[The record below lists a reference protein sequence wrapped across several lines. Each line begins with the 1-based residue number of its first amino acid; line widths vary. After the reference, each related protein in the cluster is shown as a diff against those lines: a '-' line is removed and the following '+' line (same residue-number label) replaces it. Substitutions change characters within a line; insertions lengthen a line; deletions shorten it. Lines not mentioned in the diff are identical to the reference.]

1 MASTRR
7 DVIAG
12 FAVGG
17 LAAALPHGL
26 ATQAIA
32 KAGGTPKKGG
42 ILKMWLAEPV
52 MLTGAFNST
61 GQIYQ
66 ISGKLFDGL
75 MTYDFDLNPQPQLA
89 TSWEVSAD
97 GRSITFKLRP
107 GVKWHDGTPFTAAD
121 VQFSATNIW
130 KALHPRGR
138 STYRYLTDVEIPDAL
153 TAIFR
158 FERPSPYANRGP
170 TSID

>member
-1 MASTRR
+1 LPRPAWKFTR
-7 DVIAG
+7 
-12 FAVGG
+12 
-17 LAAALPHGL
+17 
-26 ATQAIA
+26 
-32 KAGGTPKKGG
+32 
-42 ILKMWLAEPV
+42 
-52 MLTGAFNST
+52 S
-61 GQIYQ
+61 
-66 ISGKLFDGL
+66 
-75 MTYDFDLNPQPQLA
+75 
-89 TSWEVSAD
+89 
-97 GRSITFKLRP
+97 P
-107 GVKWHDGTPFTAAD
+107 GVAD